1 MIRILNTFYN
11 DILKETSAGS
21 VDCLFKFNMCFSTY
35 LCETKKIIPA
45 TVKSNNYF
53 IPVLIINNMD
63 EFNKLLVEY
72 VNLAV
77 NFYKDDRYF
86 EELNGETEE
95 EYYKEKMVMTLL
107 WSNASI
113 EDFNHPEEFLRR
125 RIEFIKNEFIENYD
139 LGFSSVLK
147 ANIEFTSRKE
157 RIFNETPYSI
167 CFKAILNDEEYT
179 FPVIR
184 YGICDDIVYVYAI
197 QRDDTLDKENKFAK
211 KVNRSLYK
219 VNEAVDIENL
229 QYPNI
234 MNVTSSFV
242 VALDLFIWLFKNMG
256 FNKFMIVDY
265 LPTRWNAK
273 CLKNSK
279 NGGNGLTFEERM
291 MKENAVKKFENT
303 FYRVKYHNKEF
314 LINSF
319 SPFKSLEIYAND
331 GNANN
336 EILSEM
342 ITLSKKYKRY

>member
-1 MIRILNTFYN
+1 MLRILNTFYN
-11 DILKETSAGS
+11 EVLKEASAGS
-21 VDCLFKFNMCFSTY
+21 VNCLFKFNMCFSTY

-45 TVKSNNYF
+45 SVKSNNYF
-53 IPVLIINNMD
+53 IPVLIINNMN

-77 NFYKDDRYF
+77 DFYRDDNYF
-86 EELNGETEE
+86 EELNGEVEE

-113 EDFNHPEEFLRR
+113 EDFNHPEDFLRR
-125 RIEFIKNEFIENYD
+125 RIEFIKNEFVENYN

-147 ANIEFTSRKE
+147 ANIEFTSKKE
-157 RIFNETPYSI
+157 RIFNETPFSI
-167 CFKAILNDEEYT
+167 WFKAKLNDQEYS

-184 YGICDDIVYVYAI
+184 YGICDDTIYVYAI
-197 QRDDTLDKENKFAK
+197 QRDSSLNNENKFAK
-211 KVNRSLYK
+211 KINRSLYK
-219 VNEAVDIENL
+219 VNDAVDIENL

-273 CLKNSK
+273 CIKNAK
-279 NGGNGLTFEERM
+279 FGTNGLSFEEKI

-303 FYRVKYHNKEF
+303 FYRVKYHNKDF
-314 LINSF
+314 QINSF
-319 SPFKSLEIYAND
+319 SPFKSLEIYETVKM
-331 GNANN
+331 ANN
-336 EILSEM
+336 EILNEM
-342 ITLSKKYKRY
+342 ITLSKKYKVH